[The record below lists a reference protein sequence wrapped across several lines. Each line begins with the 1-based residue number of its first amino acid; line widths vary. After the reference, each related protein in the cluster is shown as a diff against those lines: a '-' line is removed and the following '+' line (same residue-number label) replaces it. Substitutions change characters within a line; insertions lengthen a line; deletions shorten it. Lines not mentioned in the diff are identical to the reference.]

1 MDVGDVVQGADQYA
15 RIKADFYSRALS
27 QMKYDAVG
35 VGETELRYFSESR
48 TDKPYGDVPLICANV
63 TLDSKKL
70 FASKPYIVRQTSS
83 GLKVGIIAV
92 LGNQVVYPAI
102 QRQAGV
108 TVIPP
113 EEMLAKQV
121 AEVRKKADLV
131 ILLSHAGEQ
140 SRKFA
145 DIPGIDIILS
155 GHVGGAVMEAP
166 EKIGNALYMTTK
178 GSGKYIGKLVLDIG
192 ADKKIAGFTG
202 EYVPLNKSYQDDPDL
217 AKLVADQD
225 KALEAYYATMRAQM
239 TRPSP
244 RQPNEPHIP
253 QPFVSA
259 VKCRECHASEHA
271 SWSNTG
277 HARAF
282 EALRKDNRRTDPDCL
297 SCHTTGFKSP
307 GGFTSEIA
315 TPHLAGVQ
323 CEACHGP
330 GVIHSR
336 KPAKGYGMV
345 LQSAC
350 LQCHDRA
357 NSPTFDRKT
366 YVAKIAH
373 KKEASQQ

>member
-15 RIKADFYSRALS
+15 KIKADFYSKALS

-35 VGETELRYFSESR
+35 VGETELRYFSESH

-63 TLDSKKL
+63 NTDSKKL

-92 LGNQVVYPAI
+92 LGNQVVYPAM
-102 QRQAGV
+102 QQQAGV
-108 TVIPP
+108 TVTPP

-178 GSGKYIGKLVLDIG
+178 GNGKYIGKIVLDIG
-192 ADKKIAGFTG
+192 EDKKISGFTG
-202 EYVPLNKSYQDDPDL
+202 EYVPMDKTIQDDPEM
-217 AKLVADQD
+217 AILVTDQD
-225 KALEAYYATMRAQM
+225 KALEAYFAALRAER
-239 TRPSP
+239 TRLNPMLAGADYTP
-244 RQPNEPHIP
+244 R
-253 QPFVSA
+253 PFVGA
-259 VKCRECHASEHA
+259 ITCVECHPDEFA
-271 SWSNTG
+271 SWQKTNHSK
-277 HARAF
+277 AMKD
-282 EALRKDNRRTDPDCL
+282 LRQDNHQTDPNCV
-297 SCHTTGFKSP
+297 SCHSTGFKSR

-315 TPHLAGVQ
+315 TPHLIGVQ

-330 GVIHSR
+330 GVIHAR
-336 KPAKGYGMV
+336 KPAKGYGLV
-345 LQSAC
+345 LESAC

-366 YVAKIAH
+366 YMAKIAH
-373 KKEASQQ
+373 KKEASQ

>member
-1 MDVGDVVQGADQYA
+1 VDIGDIVQGADQYA
-15 RIKADFYSRALS
+15 KIKADFYSKALS
-27 QMKYDAVG
+27 LMKYDAVG
-35 VGETELRYFSESR
+35 VGETELRYFSESH
-48 TDKPYGDVPLICANV
+48 TDKLYGDVPLICANV
-63 TLDSKKL
+63 TTDSKKL

-102 QRQAGV
+102 QQQAGMTV
-108 TVIPP
+108 TPP

-121 AEVRKKADLV
+121 AKVRKKADLV

-155 GHVGGAVMEAP
+155 GHSGGASMEAP
-166 EKIGNALYMTTK
+166 EKIGDALYMITK
-178 GSGKYIGKLVLDIG
+178 SSGKYIGKLVLDIG
-192 ADKKIAGFTG
+192 ADKKITGFAG
-202 EYVPLNKSYQDDPDL
+202 EYVPLGKSYQDDPEM
-217 AKLVADQD
+217 ATLVTDQD
-225 KALEAYYATMRAQM
+225 KALEVYYAAMRAQVS
-239 TRPSP
+239 RPSP
-244 RQPNEPHIP
+244 GQPNAPHAP

-259 VKCRECHASEHA
+259 NKCRECHASEHA

-282 EALRKDNRRTDPDCL
+282 EALRKDNRQTDPDCV
-297 SCHTTGFKSP
+297 SCHTTGFKAK
-307 GGFTSEIA
+307 GGFTSEIV
-315 TPHLAGVQ
+315 TPLLKGVQ

-336 KPAKGYGMV
+336 KPAKGYGLV
-345 LQSAC
+345 LESAC

-357 NSPTFDRKT
+357 NSPTFDRKM
-366 YVAKIAH
+366 YMAKIAH
-373 KKEASQQ
+373 KKEASQ